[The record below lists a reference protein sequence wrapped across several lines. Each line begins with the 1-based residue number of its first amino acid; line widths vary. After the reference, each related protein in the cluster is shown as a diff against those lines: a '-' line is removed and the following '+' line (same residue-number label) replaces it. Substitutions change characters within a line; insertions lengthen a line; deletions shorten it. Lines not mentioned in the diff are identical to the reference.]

1 MVSILRCQLDTEPKK
16 LGKPHI
22 TQSISASPNP
32 SASSSINVLSSKP
45 RTSLFSIPINF
56 TFTVKA
62 LIDTGAFCSA
72 MPLNIFTKLQKENPA
87 SITHYNPTPSS
98 IRVANGSLVPTYGTF
113 KATFNIANEKFTE
126 TFLLLKTMNQ
136 TILGL
141 PFFEKNDIC
150 IHPKSRTLK
159 LPNLTLQLTEKIHHN
174 GKISAVTPKKNHF
187 LKNNSSISINPNT
200 SEIVKCSLPNC
211 SYPDGTVAI
220 IEPFAKFE
228 NQTGLCVTSALITIK
243 AKEDISLAILNVLP
257 HKVTVQKNSIIAR
270 ITILT
275 PKQAEYLQPIN
286 PQLLTTYFNENIN
299 ALIQDS
305 DIKVSPS
312 PDEFWFPTPEN
323 CSNPEKL
330 TGIDKRIYDE
340 ITKLKNDEKLDPISN
355 QLDKQKFLAQ
365 FPWKN
370 SVFNEEQKHTVEN
383 LLLEYHHIF
392 ARHRLDIGKNED
404 FKVKLTPEHNE
415 PMYTQGPPTPIHYR
429 DEVLVELSLLQYW
442 GVITTLTYSKYSSP
456 IFAVRKPSGK
466 LRLLVDLRRINH
478 LIRHGYD
485 NHNFPIAT
493 LADVSAHLA
502 GKKFFAKL
510 DCSQAYHVLQMADP
524 LSVQLL
530 SFNFLSRTFAYLR
543 LAQGLS
549 RSVSAFSSF
558 MRKYLYPCI
567 VADQCF
573 QYVDDLGTAACTFE
587 EFITNLRAIFVS
599 IEKAGLK
606 FSPGKC
612 EFGLKEMTF
621 LGNTITTAGTQPDKK
636 KVSDFLST
644 LKVPKTPKQIRR
656 FIGFFQYF
664 RAFIPKLGEKL
675 LPFYK
680 LLRQEN
686 ETVLTE
692 EHHKQIEALKKDLE
706 QACTL
711 SLRLPKAN
719 AQYVILTDAS
729 FYAAGYV
736 LMIEDYITDQSG
748 KTYKTYVPVSFGS
761 KIFTPTYL
769 KLSIYA
775 KEFLAVHFVFDNFAH
790 ILWGSTKPVLV
801 LTDNRSLTRF
811 FQAKTIPSSLWTCVD
826 HVLNFNF
833 VLGHIPGKAN
843 AAADYLS
850 RIHVHP
856 HTKLELRFNSQIPV
870 KNVQLKMGMQV
881 PDNSV
886 NTIRYDCM
894 PFRLGRTKHKAFE
907 ALNSLHAPNPL
918 DDLDLTDK
926 MTPLN
931 LREEQQ
937 KDPNIKLVLHWMD
950 THPPQP
956 SPYLSSEL
964 RKYLKH
970 FNRLENH
977 QGVLYRKFFDDTG
990 KVVSRQYVVPAH
1002 LRAEI
1007 LYRIHNSKT
1016 AGHIGITKT
1025 AQIFRQKFY
1034 FPNFVEFLTNYIKNC
1049 SSCLQVKPVKHA
1061 TLKPPLLSLAVDQ
1074 HFPGDLLQ
1082 IDIVGKLPDSGG
1094 FTHIL
1099 TAKDVFSKYLFA
1111 IPLRNASA
1119 PNVAKQLFHLFM
1131 RNSYIPKTVLSDMG
1145 TAFTAKIMTEL
1156 SKLLEITM
1164 QYATVKHP
1172 QTVGSVERTHASLKQ
1187 YLGIYGN
1194 KLKKDWHTYVDLAA
1208 FVHNTSYHVSI
1219 GCTPTY
1225 LFHGREPV
1233 KPLDVRFN
1241 LKTIQNL
1248 ETRYEFTSSMQDRMN
1263 EVFSAACDAR
1273 ITAYNKYRTFY
1284 DRKAN
1289 AAPLSKHRYCLLLN
1303 PKLATVNDH
1312 MGKSLNKWIP
1322 LYRVEQVLTNSNYI
1336 VRKVGTNYTQC
1347 VHRIRL
1353 RPITP
1358 QYQIEDLAHIHPNN
1372 FVPDP
1377 STRHTSEPS
1386 LFDSTLPDL
1395 LSDKSFMPTDE
1406 VDDSPSVLFY

>member
-1 MVSILRCQLDTEPKK
+1 
-16 LGKPHI
+16 
-22 TQSISASPNP
+22 
-32 SASSSINVLSSKP
+32 
-45 RTSLFSIPINF
+45 
-56 TFTVKA
+56 
-62 LIDTGAFCSA
+62 
-72 MPLNIFTKLQKENPA
+72 
-87 SITHYNPTPSS
+87 
-98 IRVANGSLVPTYGTF
+98 
-113 KATFNIANEKFTE
+113 
-126 TFLLLKTMNQ
+126 MNQ

-141 PFFEKNDIC
+141 PFFEKNDIS

-159 LPNLTLQLTEKIHHN
+159 LPNLTLQLTEKIHTN
-174 GKISAVTPKKNHF
+174 GKISAVSSKKNHF
-187 LKNNSSISINPNT
+187 LRNNSSLSINPNT
-200 SEIVKCSLPNC
+200 TEIVQCSFPNC

-220 IEPFAKFE
+220 IEPHAKFE
-228 NQTGLCVTSALITIK
+228 NQTGLCVTSALITLK
-243 AKEDISLAILNVLP
+243 AKQDVSLAILNLLP
-257 HKVTVQKNSIIAR
+257 HKVTVQKNSVIAR

-286 PQLLTTYFNENIN
+286 PQLLSNYFNQNIN

-305 DIKVSPS
+305 EIKVSPS
-312 PDEFWFPTPEN
+312 TDELWFPTPEN
-323 CSNPEKL
+323 CSNPETL
-330 TGIDKRIYDE
+330 TGIEKRIYDE
-340 ITKLKNDEKLDPISN
+340 IVQLKKEEKLDPISN
-355 QLDKQKFLAQ
+355 ALDKQKFLAQ

-370 SVFNEEQKHTVEN
+370 SVFNSEQRRTVEN

-392 ARHRLDIGKNED
+392 ARHRLDIGKNDD
-404 FKVKLTPEHNE
+404 FKVKLTPEHDE

-429 DEVLVELSLLQYW
+429 DEVLVELALLQYW
-442 GVITTLTYSKYSSP
+442 GVITTLKYSKYSSP
-456 IFAVRKPSGK
+456 VFAVRKPSGK

-478 LIRHGYD
+478 LIRHDYD

-573 QYVDDLGTAACTFE
+573 QYVNDLGTAANTFD
-587 EFITNLRAIFVS
+587 EFINNLKAIFVC

-606 FSPGKC
+606 FTPSKC

-621 LGNTITTAGTQPDKK
+621 LGNTITNEGMQPDKK
-636 KVSDFLST
+636 KVTDFLST

-686 ETVLTE
+686 ETVLTD
-692 EHHKQIEALKKDLE
+692 EHHEQIETLRKDLE

-775 KEFLAVHFVFDNFAH
+775 KEFLAVHFAFDTFAH

-870 KNVQLKMGMQV
+870 KNVTLKMGMQV

-886 NTIRYDCM
+886 NAIRHDCM
-894 PFRLGRTKHKAFE
+894 PFKIGNTCSKAFE
-907 ALNSLHAPNPL
+907 SLNALHAPNPL
-918 DDLDLTDK
+918 DEFDLTDK
-926 MTPLN
+926 MTSLN

-937 KDPNIKLVLHWMD
+937 KDANIKLVLHWME
-950 THPPQP
+950 THPPDP
-956 SPYLSSEL
+956 SPYMSSEL

-970 FNRLENH
+970 FNRLENYH
-977 QGVLYRKFFDDTG
+977 GVLYRKFFDDTR
-990 KVVSRQYVVPAH
+990 KTITRQYFVPAH
-1002 LRAEI
+1002 LRTEL
-1007 LYRIHNSKT
+1007 LYRVHNSKT

-1074 HFPGDLLQ
+1074 PFPMRL
-1082 IDIVGKLPDSGG
+1082 
-1094 FTHIL
+1094 
-1099 TAKDVFSKYLFA
+1099 
-1111 IPLRNASA
+1111 AS
-1119 PNVAKQLFHLFM
+1119 
-1131 RNSYIPKTVLSDMG
+1131 S
-1145 TAFTAKIMTEL
+1145 
-1156 SKLLEITM
+1156 
-1164 QYATVKHP
+1164 
-1172 QTVGSVERTHASLKQ
+1172 
-1187 YLGIYGN
+1187 
-1194 KLKKDWHTYVDLAA
+1194 
-1208 FVHNTSYHVSI
+1208 
-1219 GCTPTY
+1219 
-1225 LFHGREPV
+1225 
-1233 KPLDVRFN
+1233 
-1241 LKTIQNL
+1241 
-1248 ETRYEFTSSMQDRMN
+1248 
-1263 EVFSAACDAR
+1263 
-1273 ITAYNKYRTFY
+1273 
-1284 DRKAN
+1284 
-1289 AAPLSKHRYCLLLN
+1289 RYCWEIARFRWL
-1303 PKLATVNDH
+1303 H
-1312 MGKSLNKWIP
+1312 S
-1322 LYRVEQVLTNSNYI
+1322 Y
-1336 VRKVGTNYTQC
+1336 
-1347 VHRIRL
+1347 
-1353 RPITP
+1353 
-1358 QYQIEDLAHIHPNN
+1358 
-1372 FVPDP
+1372 
-1377 STRHTSEPS
+1377 
-1386 LFDSTLPDL
+1386 FDC
-1395 LSDKSFMPTDE
+1395 
-1406 VDDSPSVLFY
+1406 

>member
-1 MVSILRCQLDTEPKK
+1 
-16 LGKPHI
+16 
-22 TQSISASPNP
+22 
-32 SASSSINVLSSKP
+32 
-45 RTSLFSIPINF
+45 
-56 TFTVKA
+56 
-62 LIDTGAFCSA
+62 
-72 MPLNIFTKLQKENPA
+72 MPLNIFKKLQKESPT
-87 SITHYNPTPSS
+87 SITNFDPTPSS
-98 IRVANGSLVPTYGTF
+98 IKVANGSLVPTYGTF
-113 KATFNIANEKFTE
+113 KATFNIANEKFTD

-141 PFFEKNDIC
+141 PFFEKNDIS

-159 LPNLTLQLTEKIHHN
+159 LPNLTLQLTEKLHTN
-174 GKISAVTPKKNHF
+174 GKNSAVSSKKNHF
-187 LKNNSSISINPNT
+187 LRNNSSLSINPNT
-200 SEIVKCSLPNC
+200 TEIVQCSFPNC

-220 IEPFAKFE
+220 IEPHAKFE
-228 NQTGLCVTSALITIK
+228 NQTGLCVTSALITLK
-243 AKEDISLAILNVLP
+243 AKQYVSLAILNVLP
-257 HKVTVQKNSIIAR
+257 HKVTVRKNSVIAR

-286 PQLLTTYFNENIN
+286 PQLLSNYFNQNIN

-305 DIKVSPS
+305 EIKVSPS
-312 PDEFWFPTPEN
+312 TDELWFPTPEN
-323 CSNPEKL
+323 CSNPETL
-330 TGIDKRIYDE
+330 PGIEKRIYDE
-340 ITKLKNDEKLDPISN
+340 IVQLKKQEKLDPISN
-355 QLDKQKFLAQ
+355 ALDKQKFLAQ
-365 FPWKN
+365 FPWKK
-370 SVFNEEQKHTVEN
+370 SVFNSEQRRTVEN
-383 LLLEYHHIF
+383 LLLDYHHIF
-392 ARHRLDIGKNED
+392 ARHRLDIGKNDD
-404 FKVKLTPEHNE
+404 FKVKLTPEHDE
-415 PMYTQGPPTPIHYR
+415 PMYTQGPPTPILYR
-429 DEVLVELSLLQYW
+429 DEVLVELVLLQYW
-442 GVITTLTYSKYSSP
+442 GVITTLKYSKYSSP

-478 LIRHGYD
+478 LIRHDYD

-573 QYVDDLGTAACTFE
+573 QYVDDLGTAANTFD
-587 EFITNLRAIFVS
+587 EFINNLKAIFVC

-606 FSPGKC
+606 FTTSKC

-621 LGNTITTAGTQPDKK
+621 LGNTITNEGMQPDKK
-636 KVSDFLST
+636 KVTDFLST

-664 RAFIPKLGEKL
+664 RAFKPKLGEKL
-675 LPFYK
+675 LHFYK

-686 ETVLTE
+686 EIVLTD
-692 EHHKQIEALKKDLE
+692 EHHKQIETLRKDLE

-775 KEFLAVHFVFDNFAH
+775 KEFLAVHFAFDTFAH
-790 ILWGSTKPVLV
+790 ILWGSTNSVLV

-870 KNVQLKMGMQV
+870 KNVTLKMGMQV

-886 NTIRYDCM
+886 NAIRYGCM
-894 PFRLGRTKHKAFE
+894 PFKIGNTCSKAFE
-907 ALNSLHAPNPL
+907 SLNALHAPNPL
-918 DDLDLTDK
+918 DEFDLTDK
-926 MTPLN
+926 MTSLN

-937 KDPNIKLVLHWMD
+937 KDANIKLVLHWME
-950 THPPQP
+950 THPPDP

-970 FNRLENH
+970 FNRPENY

-990 KVVSRQYVVPAH
+990 KTITRQYVVPAH
-1002 LRAEI
+1002 LRTEL
-1007 LYRIHNSKT
+1007 LYRVHNSKT

-1025 AQIFRQKFY
+1025 AQIFRQQFY
-1034 FPNFVEFLTNYIKNC
+1034 FPNFVEFLANYIKNC
-1049 SSCLQVKPVKHA
+1049 SSFLQVKPVKHA
-1061 TLKPPLLSLAVDQ
+1061 NAFVPSCGPAFPRRLASSRYCWEIAR
-1074 HFPGDLLQ
+1074 FRWLY
-1082 IDIVGKLPDSGG
+1082 SY
-1094 FTHIL
+1094 FHIL

-1131 RNSYIPKTVLSDMG
+1131 RTSYIPKTVLSDMR
-1145 TAFTAKIMTEL
+1145 TAFTAKVMTEL

-1187 YLGIYGN
+1187 YLGIYEN
-1194 KLKKDWHTYVDLAA
+1194 KLKKDWHTYVD
-1208 FVHNTSYHVSI
+1208 
-1219 GCTPTY
+1219 
-1225 LFHGREPV
+1225 
-1233 KPLDVRFN
+1233 
-1241 LKTIQNL
+1241 
-1248 ETRYEFTSSMQDRMN
+1248 
-1263 EVFSAACDAR
+1263 
-1273 ITAYNKYRTFY
+1273 
-1284 DRKAN
+1284 
-1289 AAPLSKHRYCLLLN
+1289 
-1303 PKLATVNDH
+1303 
-1312 MGKSLNKWIP
+1312 
-1322 LYRVEQVLTNSNYI
+1322 
-1336 VRKVGTNYTQC
+1336 
-1347 VHRIRL
+1347 
-1353 RPITP
+1353 
-1358 QYQIEDLAHIHPNN
+1358 
-1372 FVPDP
+1372 
-1377 STRHTSEPS
+1377 
-1386 LFDSTLPDL
+1386 
-1395 LSDKSFMPTDE
+1395 
-1406 VDDSPSVLFY
+1406 